1 MKIFILF
8 LLIVIPIQ
16 SIAETCEEDDVLSAK
31 NCIPED
37 VDFKE
42 LEYVLTKRMRTKS
55 ICEDC
60 RNIPIEKILDNP
72 KAKSEKG

>member
-55 ICEDC
+55 ICF
-60 RNIPIEKILDNP
+60 NVK
-72 KAKSEKG
+72 KFKSYIKKSKNVFSSKEL